1 MRDTGCEVRDVRERW
16 AGHVARVPHPA
27 SRIWEEATRV
37 IGCQD
42 FCGHYDWTF
51 EYLRREFGEE
61 AFRVERLGQSGEQE
75 RKLQA
80 TGAA

>member
-61 AFRVERLGQSGEQE
+61 AVRDYWEQAISVDSQ
-75 RKLQA
+75 RHA
-80 TGAA
+80 RAR